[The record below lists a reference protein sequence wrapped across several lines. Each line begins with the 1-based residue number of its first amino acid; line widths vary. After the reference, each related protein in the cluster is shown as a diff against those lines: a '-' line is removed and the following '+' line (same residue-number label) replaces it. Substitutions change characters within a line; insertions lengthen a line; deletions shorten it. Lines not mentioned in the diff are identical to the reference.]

1 MPKIMISDAAWRAM
15 RDKAIGGLHGQG
27 EQQPDG
33 RWLIEVEAP
42 TLARMYRIRKKT
54 GETIDQLLI
63 RMAAMLVDRNK
74 AAATNPT
81 VGSDGNHRST
91 TLH

>member
-1 MPKIMISDAAWRAM
+1 M

-27 EQQPDG
+27 EQLPDG

-42 TLARMYRIRKKT
+42 TLTRMQRITRQTK
-54 GETIDQLLI
+54 ETIDQLLI
-63 RMAAMLVDRNK
+63 RMAGMLVDRNT
-74 AAATNPT
+74 AAGATIGT
-81 VGSDGNHRST
+81 DGNHRST